1 MTPAEIQAVAANAGF
16 SGADL
21 ATAVAI
27 ALAETLPSGN
37 ENSYNPETDAPGG
50 TPPGQGSY
58 GLWQI
63 YLKKHP
69 EYAGLNLMDPQTN
82 AHAAYDQY
90 LQHGFS
96 PWSTYGSGKYQAYL
110 GQAIA
115 AVQAAATPPM
125 PSFASPPPL
134 VLDAATGMP
143 VDPSTSTLYAASNIF
158 NSGFVSTNPETQ
170 LSFGEIIVWGALGL
184 FALWIFSEAT

>member
-1 MTPAEIQAVAANAGF
+1 MNASDIRDVAANAGF

-90 LQHGFS
+90 SQHGFA

-115 AVQAAATPPM
+115 AIQAAAPSM
-125 PSFASPPPL
+125 PSFATPTPL
-134 VLDAATGMP
+134 TLDAQTGLP
-143 VDPSTSTLYAASNIF
+143 VEPSTLEASTLYAAS
-158 NSGFVSTNPETQ
+158 VVPP
-170 LSFGEIIVWGALGL
+170 LSFGEVIVWGALGL

>member
-1 MTPAEIQAVAANAGF
+1 VTPADIQAVAANAGF

-27 ALAETLPSGN
+27 ALAETNPPGN
-37 ENSYNPETDAPGG
+37 ENSYNPETQKA
-50 TPPGQGSY
+50 TPQGQGSY

-63 YLKKHP
+63 YLWKHP
-69 EYAGLNLMDPQTN
+69 EFAGLNLMDPQTN
-82 AHAAYDQY
+82 ANAAYQLY
-90 LQHGFS
+90 AQHGFA

-115 AVQAAATPPM
+115 AVQAATPPM
-125 PSFASPPPL
+125 PSFITPTPL
-134 VLDAATGMP
+134 TLDAQTGLP
-143 VDPSTSTLYAASNIF
+143 VDPSTSTLYAANVAPG
-158 NSGFVSTNPETQ
+158 SG
-170 LSFGEIIVWGALGL
+170 LSFGEVIVWGALGL

>member
-1 MTPAEIQAVAANAGF
+1 VTPADIQAVAANAGF

-90 LQHGFS
+90 SQHGFA
-96 PWSTYGSGKYQAYL
+96 PWSTYGSGKYQTYL

-115 AVQAAATPPM
+115 AVQAAAPAM
-125 PSFASPPPL
+125 PSFSTPPPPL
-134 VLDAATGMP
+134 TLDASTGMP
-143 VDPSTSTLYAASNIF
+143 VDPSTSTLYATSVA
-158 NSGFVSTNPETQ
+158 PP
-170 LSFGEIIVWGALGL
+170 LSFGEVIVWGALGL

>member
-1 MTPAEIQAVAANAGF
+1 VNASDIQAVAANAGF

-27 ALAETLPSGN
+27 ALAETNPSGN
-37 ENSYNPETDAPGG
+37 ENSYNPEAQKG
-50 TPPGQGSY
+50 TPQGQGSY

-63 YLKKHP
+63 YLWKHP
-69 EYAGLNLMDPQTN
+69 EFAGLNLMDPQTN
-82 AHAAYDQY
+82 ANAAYQLY
-90 LQHGFS
+90 EQHGFA

-115 AVQAAATPPM
+115 AVQAAAAPSPSPGAM
-125 PSFASPPPL
+125 PSFATPPPL

-143 VDPSTSTLYAASNIF
+143 VDPSTSTLYAAS
-158 NSGFVSTNPETQ
+158 VAPP
-170 LSFGEIIVWGALGL
+170 LSFGEVLVWGALGL